1 MEVARET
8 SSPFERMF
16 SRGARMVAQQN
27 LKRRPRGRV
36 GNWLAASIF
45 LILALPLMVF
55 VIAAIKIESA
65 GPIFVRRQR
74 VAGGCQYVA
83 VKFRTTADGRPMD
96 LPTAVGRF
104 LQRTS
109 IENLP
114 QLLNVFRGEM
124 SCISPRPDCPFFLD

>member
-1 MEVARET
+1 
-8 SSPFERMF
+8 MF

-36 GNWLAASIF
+36 GNWLAASIL

-55 VIAAIKIESA
+55 VVAAIKIESA

-74 VAGGCQYVA
+74 VAGGGREIWG
-83 VKFRTTADGRPMD
+83 KFPPTADRPPMD
-96 LPTAVGRF
+96 LPTAVGKF

-114 QLLNVFRGEM
+114 QLVN
-124 SCISPRPDCPFFLD
+124 